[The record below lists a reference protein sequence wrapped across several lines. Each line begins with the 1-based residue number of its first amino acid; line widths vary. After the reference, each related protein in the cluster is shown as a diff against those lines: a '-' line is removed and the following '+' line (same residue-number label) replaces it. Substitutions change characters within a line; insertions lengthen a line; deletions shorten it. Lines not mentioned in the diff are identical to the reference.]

1 MNAIRASGTKPGHPR
16 RGSGGAA
23 PFLLVAFALLF
34 AACSGD
40 AVSAPGPTASPA
52 STTATGAGATTSIVE
67 PSTTTTTLPPTTTT
81 TTSTTT
87 TTTIAGMA
95 EGEQLDG
102 ERLWAMVPGNDA
114 EVDRIN
120 LVYAGWNWDSFD
132 DFLAVAEGTLSWGGH
147 AYLTTNGF
155 PTEAGKEAHGG
166 ALGLFAIEP
175 WRSHTDWFNVWYTD
189 LEPDHPQ
196 AWFLP
201 NDHPFGLDDVVVI
214 TLAIDPESYDPN
226 LITSYSGPA
235 TFHFPRELSR
245 PAEGNMFGHVIMNL
259 SSTGP
264 VYAMDALPHEL
275 GHAMFSLAD
284 EYVGR
289 VHGFDGRFDLSTWPS
304 CAEDVVEAEEW
315 WGDLIGQVDPMLD
328 IWVEEMLSAGIWPED
343 TDALEHYGPRVAV
356 GFVDG
361 GCYGVPGSIRA
372 TEDSLM
378 NTNIPVLGAVNR
390 RWAESVLALWDPAP
404 RA

>member
-1 MNAIRASGTKPGHPR
+1 
-16 RGSGGAA
+16 
-23 PFLLVAFALLF
+23 
-34 AACSGD
+34 
-40 AVSAPGPTASPA
+40 
-52 STTATGAGATTSIVE
+52 
-67 PSTTTTTLPPTTTT
+67 
-81 TTSTTT
+81 
-87 TTTIAGMA
+87 MA
-95 EGEQLDG
+95 DGEQLEG

-114 EVDRIN
+114 EADRIN
-120 LVYAGWNWDSFD
+120 LVYAGWNWDTFD
-132 DFLAVAEGTLSWGGH
+132 DFLAVAKGTLSWDGR

-155 PTEAGKEAHGG
+155 PSEAGRDAHGG
-166 ALGLFAIEP
+166 ALGLFGIEP
-175 WRSHTDWFNVWYTD
+175 WRSHRDWLNFWYTD

-214 TLAIDPESYDPN
+214 TLAIHPDSYDPN
-226 LITSYSGPA
+226 LVTSYSGPA
-235 TFHFPRELSR
+235 TFHFPWELSR

-259 SSTGP
+259 SSMGP
-264 VYAMDALPHEL
+264 VYAMEALPHEL

-289 VHGFDGRFDLSTWPS
+289 VHGSDGRFDLSSWPS
-304 CAEDVVEAEEW
+304 CAENVAEAEEW
-315 WGDLIGQVDPMLD
+315 WGDLVGQVDPMLD
-328 IWVEEMLSAGIWPED
+328 IWVEEMLRAGIWPED

-356 GFVDG
+356 DLVDG

-378 NTNIPVLGAVNR
+378 NTNIPVMGLVNR
-390 RWAESVLALWDPAP
+390 RWAESVLELWNPEP